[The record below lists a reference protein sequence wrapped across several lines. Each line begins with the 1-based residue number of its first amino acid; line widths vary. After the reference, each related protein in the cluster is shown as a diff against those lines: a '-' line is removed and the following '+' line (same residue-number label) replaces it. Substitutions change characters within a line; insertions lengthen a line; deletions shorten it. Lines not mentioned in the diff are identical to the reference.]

1 MDSELSLILVHSAKL
16 GEAGKLY
23 YILAHSAEMIW
34 VTWLVGDGGGWVVMV
49 VISSAKTFPCLRV
62 VFLSGTSIIYLK
74 MSL

>member
-49 VISSAKTFPCLRV
+49 VLV
-62 VFLSGTSIIYLK
+62 VAVALMDGKAIHRLG
-74 MSL
+74 